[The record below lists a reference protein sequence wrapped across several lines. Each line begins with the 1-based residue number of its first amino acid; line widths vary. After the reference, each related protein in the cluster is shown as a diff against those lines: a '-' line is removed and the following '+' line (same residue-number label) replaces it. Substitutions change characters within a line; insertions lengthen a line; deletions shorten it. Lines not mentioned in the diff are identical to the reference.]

1 MRRRSKKAMWK
12 HRKKKD
18 FYRVME
24 IISAEVMVYGIFQIA
39 ATEEM
44 TKVIPQAEITIMIM
58 GTLMGLLLVICGY
71 ISRRLFRGLRIMENR
86 EWKED
91 ELRVIRKCAS

>member
-12 HRKKKD
+12 HRRKKD

-24 IISAEVMVYGIFQIA
+24 IVSAGVMVYGICQIA
-39 ATEEM
+39 AMEEM
-44 TKVIPQAEITIMIM
+44 TKVIPKTEITVMIM
-58 GTLMGLLLVICGY
+58 GTLMGVLLVVCGY

-91 ELRVIRKCAS
+91 EHRVYRRVG